1 MELRRFTALVLV
13 LALLVVA
20 LAGCGSG
27 SGEKKESGTPAKSGP
42 SGQVVVA
49 QGVDATTMDP
59 AMHAET
65 PTGNIQR
72 NIFDPLILRNRDMKL
87 EPGLALSWKT
97 LDDRTWEIVLR
108 QGVKFHDG
116 TPFTAKDV
124 KFTLE
129 RIINPDQKSP
139 RRSNLEAIEKVE
151 VVDDYKV
158 KITTKAPYPILPA
171 RLADELIVPAD
182 YVKKVGDAEF
192 AKKPIGTGPYKFVKW
207 VKDEQVVLEANT
219 EYWRGAPAIKTVI
232 FRPIPETSTRI
243 AELQTGAVDIIVN
256 VPPDQVQTLESGSNT
271 RVSTAPSSRVIF
283 IGFVTNKGGPLAN
296 PKVRQAINYAVDVDS
311 IIKNILKGNGYRVAS
326 PLTTAHFGYNPTVKP
341 YPYDPA
347 KAKALLKEAGYPDGL
362 ELTMDS
368 PNGRYL
374 MDKEIAEAVV
384 GQLAQVGIKVKLSVL
399 EWGVYVKKIM
409 AKELTGM
416 YLLGWG
422 NTTFDA
428 DGTLYPLLRSGQRF
442 SYYENPKLDKLL
454 DEARSIID
462 EKKRLADYQEAVK
475 IINEDAAWL
484 FLHQQRDIYG
494 VSKRLDWEARPDEL
508 LWMYEA
514 KLK

>member
-1 MELRRFTALVLV
+1 MKKVLIGVLILLMTGLTLV
-13 LALLVVA
+13 
-20 LAGCGSG
+20 GCGG
-27 SGEKKESGTPAKSGP
+27 SGGSKDTGGAPKTGPA
-42 SGQVVVA
+42 GQVVVA

-72 NIFDPLILRNRDMKL
+72 NIFDSLIFRNKDMKL
-87 EPGLALSWKT
+87 EPGLALSWKA
-97 LDDRTWEIVLR
+97 LDDRHWEIVLR

-116 TPFTAKDV
+116 TPLTAKDV
-124 KFTLE
+124 KFTLD

-139 RRSNLEAIEKVE
+139 RRSNLEAIDKVE
-151 VVDDYKV
+151 IVDDYKLTV
-158 KITTKAPYPILPA
+158 TTKAPYPILPG

-192 AKKPIGTGPYKFVKW
+192 AKNPIGTGPYKFIKW
-207 VKDEQVVLEANT
+207 VKDDQVVLEANT
-219 EYWRGAPAIKTVI
+219 NYWKGAPTIKTVI

-256 VPPDQVQTLESGSNT
+256 VPPDQVKTLESGTNT

-283 IGFVTNKGGPLAN
+283 IGFVANKGGPLAN
-296 PKVRQAINYAVDVDS
+296 AKVRQAINYAVDVDS
-311 IIKNILKGNGYRVAS
+311 IIKNILLGNGYRVAS
-326 PLTTAHFGYNPTVKP
+326 PLTKAHFGYDPDVKP
-341 YPYDPA
+341 YTFDPG
-347 KAKALLKEAGYPDGL
+347 KAKELLKEAGYPNGV

-384 GQLAQVGIKVKLSVL
+384 GQLAQVGIKVKLNVL

-422 NTTFDA
+422 NSTFDA
-428 DGTLYPLLRSGQRF
+428 DGTLYPLLRTGQRF

-454 DEARSIID
+454 DEARSTID
-462 EKKRLADYQEAVK
+462 EQKRLADYHEAVK
-475 IINEDAAWL
+475 IINQDAAWL

-494 VSKRLDWEARPDEL
+494 ASKRIEWEARPDEL
-508 LWMYEA
+508 LWLYDA